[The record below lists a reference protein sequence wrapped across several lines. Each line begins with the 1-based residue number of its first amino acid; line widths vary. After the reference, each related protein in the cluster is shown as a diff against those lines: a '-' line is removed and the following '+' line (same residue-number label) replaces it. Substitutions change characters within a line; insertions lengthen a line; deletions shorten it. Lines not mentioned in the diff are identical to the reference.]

1 MTIEDMINKGMK
13 LADIHSAVNQAWK
26 EKENEREK
34 LERKSE
40 LMEKAK
46 KVFEEIYD
54 YFGITYKE
62 EDTSR
67 AVKGLFNEM
76 EYLRKLS
83 EYTDKYDK
91 FFN

>member
-13 LADIHSAVNQAWK
+13 LTDIHSAVDQAWK
-26 EKENEREK
+26 EKEKDRKK

-62 EDTSR
+62 EDTSK
-67 AVKGLFNEM
+67 AVKSLFNEM